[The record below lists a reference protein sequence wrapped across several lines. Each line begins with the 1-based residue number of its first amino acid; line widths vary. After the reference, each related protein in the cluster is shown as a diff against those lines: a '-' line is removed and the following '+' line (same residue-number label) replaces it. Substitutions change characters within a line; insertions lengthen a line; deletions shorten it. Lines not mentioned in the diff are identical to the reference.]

1 MFTFNEDNFLYIF
14 LSKVWDVVLVNILFL
29 ICSLPI
35 ITIGPSFTA
44 MHHVTLRMTKG
55 NNTGTFKTFF
65 RALKAN
71 FKQSF
76 IVWIVSL
83 LTIIVL
89 LTNIEFLKTVG
100 GSFASF
106 LYYASYILLIFIIV
120 MNLYIHPVIAAF
132 EDNLKT
138 QIRNSV
144 LFLFTKLPY
153 AFFMFIMWAFPLSLA
168 YIDIGFQPLYAFCW
182 AFFGFGLVSYIN
194 SKFLYKLFKPY
205 LPEDVEDDITADI
218 DFRVPEK

>member
-14 LSKVWDVVLVNILFL
+14 LSRVWDIVLVNVLF
-29 ICSLPI
+29 IFCSLPI

-55 NNTGTFKTFF
+55 NNIGTCKTFF
-65 RALKAN
+65 RAFKAN

-83 LTIIVL
+83 LAMIVL

-106 LYYASYILLIFIIV
+106 LFYASYILLIFILVI
-120 MNLYIHPVIAAF
+120 NLYIHPVIAAF
-132 EDNLKT
+132 EGNIKA

-144 LFLFTKLPY
+144 IFIFMKLPY
-153 AFFMFIMWAFPLSLA
+153 AFFMFLMWAFPLSLA
-168 YIDIGFQPLYAFCW
+168 YIDIGFQPFYAFCW
-182 AFFGFGLVSYIN
+182 SFFGFGLIAYIN
-194 SKFLYKLFKPY
+194 SRFLYKLFKPY
-205 LPEDVEDDITADI
+205 LPKEDTDIAADI
-218 DFRVPEK
+218 DFRIPEN